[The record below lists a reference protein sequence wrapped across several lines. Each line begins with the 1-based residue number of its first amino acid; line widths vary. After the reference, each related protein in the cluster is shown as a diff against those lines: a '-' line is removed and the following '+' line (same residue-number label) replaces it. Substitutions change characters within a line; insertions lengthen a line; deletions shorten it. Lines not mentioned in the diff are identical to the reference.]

1 MYSLVPAIWGC
12 GNLDPMSASDLEFRW
27 TLGVSLLV
35 HAAGFGVAWIS
46 AAMQVALPQT
56 VRNERDVWSGTT
68 VSVVEVHREQ
78 KVPPRP
84 ESGST
89 GDQSGAAVTQRE
101 SRRKVPEATTAADAR
116 KKRATILA
124 SKNGAMHQAG
134 HAEETAGHDLPRA
147 PSATA
152 EGAAAKPAPPDLKQA
167 MQHSLNQPA
176 SDSGSFGAAGV
187 DLTER
192 RLPKALTRALPV
204 AIGAEPGWWKQ
215 HMGSL
220 GVLRFKVALSENGKL
235 EEVTIDDE
243 SKFPFHARVVRRVAK
258 LLALGTFALPT
269 SSTGSA
275 EQVFE
280 LRLVMEQQ
288 PPDEN
293 SSAEPGDLVE
303 KGFEAPS
310 ADRPG
315 QAIIRDAPGHAM
327 RAFLKLLPLSNQ
339 ATGIS
344 IP

>member
-1 MYSLVPAIWGC
+1 VTAIWGC
-12 GNLDPMSASDLEFRW
+12 GNLGPMSASDLEFRW
-27 TLGVSLLV
+27 TLGVSLLA

-46 AAMQVALPQT
+46 AAMQVALPQM
-56 VRNERDVWSGTT
+56 VPNQRDVWSGTT
-68 VSVVEVHREQ
+68 VSVVEVHREP
-78 KVPPRP
+78 KVPPRL

-89 GDQSGAAVTQRE
+89 GDQSGTAVPPAE
-101 SRRKVPEATTAADAR
+101 SRKKVSAATTVADVR
-116 KKRATILA
+116 KKRASAAA
-124 SKNGAMHQAG
+124 SKNGVLHQGG
-134 HAEETAGHDLPRA
+134 HAE
-147 PSATA
+147 ATA
-152 EGAAAKPAPPDLKQA
+152 SPDLTVVPRSTPTGAAADHAPLDLKQA

-176 SDSGSFGAAGV
+176 SESGSFGAAGV

-215 HMGSL
+215 HTGSL

-243 SKFPFHARVVRRVAK
+243 NKFPFHARVVRRVAK
-258 LLALGTFALPT
+258 LLALGTFALST
-269 SSTGSA
+269 SSTRST

-288 PPDEN
+288 SPEGN
-293 SSAEPGDLVE
+293 STADPGDLVE

-327 RAFLKLLPLSNQ
+327 RAFLKLLPPRSE
-339 ATGIS
+339 ATDIS

>member
-1 MYSLVPAIWGC
+1 
-12 GNLDPMSASDLEFRW
+12 
-27 TLGVSLLV
+27 
-35 HAAGFGVAWIS
+35 
-46 AAMQVALPQT
+46 
-56 VRNERDVWSGTT
+56 
-68 VSVVEVHREQ
+68 
-78 KVPPRP
+78 
-84 ESGST
+84 
-89 GDQSGAAVTQRE
+89 
-101 SRRKVPEATTAADAR
+101 
-116 KKRATILA
+116 
-124 SKNGAMHQAG
+124 
-134 HAEETAGHDLPRA
+134 
-147 PSATA
+147 
-152 EGAAAKPAPPDLKQA
+152 

-176 SDSGSFGAAGV
+176 SESGSFGAAGV

-215 HMGSL
+215 HLGSL
-220 GVLRFKVALSENGKL
+220 GALRFKVALSENGKL

-243 SKFPFHARVVRRVAK
+243 TKFPFHARVVRRVAK

-288 PPDEN
+288 PPEEN
-293 SSAEPGDLVE
+293 STADPGDLVE

-327 RAFLKLLPLSNQ
+327 RAYLKLLPLRNE
-339 ATGIS
+339 ATDIS